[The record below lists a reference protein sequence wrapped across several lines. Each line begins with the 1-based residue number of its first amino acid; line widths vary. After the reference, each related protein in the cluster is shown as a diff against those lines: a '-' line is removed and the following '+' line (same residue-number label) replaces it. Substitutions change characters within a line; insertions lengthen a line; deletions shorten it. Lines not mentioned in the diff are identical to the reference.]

1 MSIVD
6 IGEAVFLVIVVGASI
21 FGIIKVIFFD
31 K

>member
-6 IGEAVFLVIVVGASI
+6 IGEAVFLVIFVIGSI
-21 FGIIKVIFFD
+21 FGIVKVVFFD